1 MIAAYRTNKGKV
13 RATNQDSLL
22 CAEGKYPLY
31 LVADGMGGHRGGD
44 VSSAMAVEC
53 LSGLDLSQTPDEEV
67 LKAIVQRANALIW
80 DRQIKDVSLSGM
92 GTTLTALWE
101 GEDHVLLAHVGDS
114 RAYRYYGG
122 ALVQISQDH
131 SLVGELLRSGAIT
144 KEMARHYPYRNII
157 TRAIGTDV
165 SLKCDTHRVEKQA
178 GERWLLC
185 SDGLTEYAEPA
196 QLEEAMG
203 MPLEDA
209 ANFLMGIAMDG
220 GGRDNITLILL
231 EARA

>member
-44 VSSAMAVEC
+44 VASAMAVEC
-53 LSGLDLSQTPDEEV
+53 LSGLDLSQPPDEEV

-101 GEDHVLLAHVGDS
+101 GENHVLLAHVGDS
-114 RAYRYYGG
+114 RAYRYCGG